1 MGRSISKKRVG
12 GSSDNVDRAKASTDH
27 FKRDKAT
34 INRLQ
39 MYRGGKPVRDKDGR
53 ITGGEFM
60 GKNKAG
66 GADVNSSTGRVAP
79 DRRWFGN
86 TRVISAPQLDRFR
99 EVMAT
104 KASDPY
110 AVVLHSK
117 SVPMGLLVDTKV
129 QRRAHLLSAES
140 FKDTFGKGAQRKRP
154 RIAAADVGE
163 LLTAAETAVG
173 SFQAGSRV
181 GAAAGA
187 SAVAGTVG
195 ANVAVGSADAV
206 KEEDKFTLEKYT
218 ARDAILTKGTSKRI
232 WAELYRVLDCSDV
245 VVQVLDARDPQG
257 TRSLAIE
264 KHLRESAKHKNLIFV
279 LNKVDLVPT
288 WVTRR
293 WVAALS
299 REAPC
304 LAFTAGNLKKP
315 FGKGSLIALLRQLSK
330 LHADKKAISVGF
342 VGYPNVG
349 KSSIINALKGSKAC
363 NVAPIP
369 GETKVWQYVTLM
381 KRVFLIGAECERQMA
396 RHGTCD
402 GFLRAS
408 FFHIPK
414 AHPRADPPTPP
425 PPPPPRPLCSFR
437 LPRDCASGVIE
448 IRYWR
453 NHGQR
458 QCFEVWRCVV
468 FRRVCSR
475 RLRARRRWRTC
486 VEGRGPRGKIRRA

>member
-1 MGRSISKKRVG
+1 MGRDVSKKRIG
-12 GSSDNVDRAKASTDH
+12 GSSDNVDRAKAPSDH

-39 MYRGGKPVRDKDGR
+39 MYRSGKPVRDKEGR
-53 ITGGEFM
+53 ITGGDFM
-60 GKNKAG
+60 GKDRAG
-66 GADVNSSTGRVAP
+66 NAQITAVTGRIAP

-86 TRVISAPQLDRFR
+86 TRVVSAPQLDRFR
-99 EVMAT
+99 EVMAA
-104 KASDPY
+104 KSADPY
-110 AVVLHSK
+110 SVVLHSK

-140 FKDTFGKGAQRKRP
+140 FKDTFGKTAQRKRP
-154 RIAAADVGE
+154 RIAAMDVGE
-163 LLTAAETAVG
+163 LLASADKADSAFVEAADSG
-173 SFQAGSRV
+173 SGGGKGATGG
-181 GAAAGA
+181 GAAGDAL
-187 SAVAGTVG
+187 VAALPGVSQHTTL
-195 ANVAVGSADAV
+195 
-206 KEEDKFTLEKYT
+206 DKFC
-218 ARDAILTKGTSKRI
+218 ARDAILMKGTSRRI

-304 LAFTAGNLKKP
+304 LAFTAGNIKKP
-315 FGKGSLIALLRQLSK
+315 FGKGSLIALLRQLAK
-330 LHADKKAISVGF
+330 LHSDKKAISVGF

-381 KRVFLIGAECERQMA
+381 KRVFLIGESKSKRMGAKGAERPVCTQR
-396 RHGTCD
+396 
-402 GFLRAS
+402 S
-408 FFHIPK
+408 
-414 AHPRADPPTPP
+414 DPFA
-425 PPPPPRPLCSFR
+425 L
-437 LPRDCASGVIE
+437 SGAT
-448 IRYWR
+448 R
-453 NHGQR
+453 
-458 QCFEVWRCVV
+458 
-468 FRRVCSR
+468 
-475 RLRARRRWRTC
+475 
-486 VEGRGPRGKIRRA
+486 

>member
-1 MGRSISKKRVG
+1 MGRDVSKKRIG
-12 GSSDNVDRAKASTDH
+12 GSSDNVDRAKAPSDH

-39 MYRGGKPVRDKDGR
+39 MYRSGKPVRDKDGR
-53 ITGGEFM
+53 ITGGDFM
-60 GKNKAG
+60 GKDRAG
-66 GADVNSSTGRVAP
+66 NATIDSSTGRVAP

-86 TRVISAPQLDRFR
+86 TRVVSAPQLDRFR
-99 EVMAT
+99 EVMAA
-104 KASDPY
+104 KSADPY

-154 RIAAADVGE
+154 RIAAMDVGE
-163 LLTAAETAVG
+163 LLSAAEKADGDYVESGGKVIVGSGGGMAAETSG
-173 SFQAGSRV
+173 GAG
-181 GAAAGA
+181 GAGGDTSA
-187 SAVAGTVG
+187 SVAL
-195 ANVAVGSADAV
+195 S
-206 KEEDKFTLEKYT
+206 KLDKFC
-218 ARDAILTKGTSKRI
+218 ARDAILMKGTSRRI

-304 LAFTAGNLKKP
+304 LAFTAGNIKKP
-315 FGKGSLIALLRQLSK
+315 FGKGSLIALLRQLAK

-381 KRVFLIGAECERQMA
+381 KRVFLIGE
-396 RHGTCD
+396 
-402 GFLRAS
+402 
-408 FFHIPK
+408 FFETMLYFFYRFFIHFQKGYHICLPS
-414 AHPRADPPTPP
+414 PP
-425 PPPPPRPLCSFR
+425 PPPPSPPLSFPLLPSFYFAIR
-437 LPRDCASGVIE
+437 LPW
-448 IRYWR
+448 Y
-453 NHGQR
+453 
-458 QCFEVWRCVV
+458 
-468 FRRVCSR
+468 CSS
-475 RLRARRRWRTC
+475 
-486 VEGRGPRGKIRRA
+486 